1 MEKFIDKLKHYLIPG
16 EKNNYR
22 ARAIHHDF
30 LTYYLFI
37 AFFISIF
44 LKNSPINLKNVLGFA
59 TDITVEK
66 LYSLTNIE
74 RQKLG
79 IESLKYN
86 EKLAEAA
93 VQKGKDMFAK
103 NYWAHYSPDGKTTPW
118 DFILNNG
125 YKYEY
130 AGENLA
136 KNFLSSQVVI
146 DAWMNS
152 PTHKENLVKKEFT
165 EVGFAVVN
173 GVLNG
178 EETTL
183 VVQMFGKPLAK
194 DQAMDF
200 PKELQAAEKTAEN
213 QVVVAKPISKTKSN
227 LFKSSYNI
235 TYFFLAFLILI
246 FAIDFFFAARLNILR
261 LNGKN
266 IAHIVFLISMLIA
279 IAFVITKSGAII

>member
-1 MEKFIDKLKHYLIPG
+1 MEKFIDKLKHYFIPD
-16 EKNNYR
+16 EKNNYK

-44 LKNSPINLKNVLGFA
+44 LKSSPINFKNVLGFA

-66 LYSLTNIE
+66 LFSLTNIE
-74 RQKLG
+74 REKLG
-79 IESLKYN
+79 LESLKYN

-93 VQKGKDMFAK
+93 AEKGKDMFTK

-118 DFILNNG
+118 DFILNKG

-136 KNFLSSQVVI
+136 KNFLFSQPVI

-152 PTHKENLVKKEFT
+152 PSHRENLVKKEFT

-173 GVLNG
+173 GILNG

-183 VVQMFGKPLAK
+183 VVQMFGKPLTNN
-194 DQAMDF
+194 QTF
-200 PKELQAAEKTAEN
+200 TPPKEVQAAEKVTEN
-213 QVVVAKPISKTKSN
+213 QVAVVKPTVKKN
-227 LFKSSYNI
+227 AVKYSYNI
-235 TYFFLAFLILI
+235 TYVFLAFLILV
-246 FAIDFFFAARLNILR
+246 FAIDFFFAARLNIFR
-261 LNGKN
+261 INGKN
-266 IAHIVFLISMLIA
+266 IAHIVFLISMLVA